1 MVWVFTGVL
10 GVFKVVVGAR
20 CVLGVHAV
28 TLPDCCGDTVM
39 LSVEERTRDS
49 QGLSALE
56 SSGGL
61 ANGGVCEMTSMSTGW
76 VQCSRNH

>member
-1 MVWVFTGVL
+1 MI
-10 GVFKVVVGAR
+10 
-20 CVLGVHAV
+20 
-28 TLPDCCGDTVM
+28 

-61 ANGGVCEMTSMSTGW
+61 ANGGVGEMTSKRLGA
-76 VQCSRNH
+76 VQYKPLTVCCGEVCAWRLVKGIFVVLVQGLMF